1 MEAQQAILK
10 STIKA
15 QHSIQLTLS
24 VSTGVEVSHKTCICF
39 ICFVS
44 LSESSFFSPTFT
56 NLLKDTSKDGLPQWL
71 HGKESFCNAGAACLI
86 PGSRRSPGGR
96 HGNALQYSC
105 LENPM
110 GSIAWWA
117 IDHGVAKSWT
127 QLKRLSTHAHMLKD
141 TYEQPDKKVRSGRGP
156 HAGISVLKLK
166 ALLTLHYWYIFINW
180 SIAVL

>member
-86 PGSRRSPGGR
+86 PGSRRSPGGQ
-96 HGNALQYSC
+96 GYC
-105 LENPM
+105 YP
-110 GSIAWWA
+110 
-117 IDHGVAKSWT
+117 
-127 QLKRLSTHAHMLKD
+127 LSKFHIYVLVYCKD
-141 TYEQPDKKVRSGRGP
+141 QSYGLCGRGRGWGDFREW
-156 HAGISVLKLK
+156 H
-166 ALLTLHYWYIFINW
+166 
-180 SIAVL
+180 